1 MTPDVLRDLQSARQ
15 ERRAVAVATWLDDGS
30 QLLAHL
36 GETVP
41 SQELGNALD
50 KAFIDDRSQTVDVE
64 GRQVF
69 INVFNPPLRL
79 IVIGAVHIAEPLA
92 QFAVVAGYDV
102 TLIDPRR
109 AFADRDRF
117 PGVTV
122 MDAWPDEALNELM
135 PDHRTAIVTLTHD
148 PKIDDPALHA
158 ALSSKAFYVGSLGSK
173 RTHAKRVE
181 RLGEEGFSTDE
192 IGRIHAPVGLDI
204 GAKTPQE
211 IALSI
216 ISEITAVRRGKSP

>member
-1 MTPDVLRDLQSARQ
+1 MTPDVLRDLQNARQ
-15 ERRAVAVATWLDDGS
+15 ERRAVAVATWLDDGTQVLVRPGDDVQS
-30 QLLAHL
+30 PNLAD
-36 GETVP
+36 
-41 SQELGNALD
+41 AL
-50 KAFIDDRSQTVDVE
+50 KTAFDNDRSQTVDID

-79 IVIGAVHIAEPLA
+79 VVIGAVHIAEPLA
-92 QFAVVAGYDV
+92 RFAVIAGYDV

-122 MDAWPDEALNELM
+122 MDAWPDEALNDLK
-135 PDHRTAIVTLTHD
+135 PGHRTAIVTLTHD
-148 PKIDDPALHA
+148 PKIDDPALHV
-158 ALSSKAFYVGSLGSK
+158 ALKSSAFYVGSLGSK
-173 RTHAKRVE
+173 RTHAQRVE
-181 RLGEEGFSTDE
+181 RLSENGFSTGE

-216 ISEITAVRRGKSP
+216 ISEITAIRRGKSP